1 MSNYFITENYLRANG
16 IIGANVDVNDYK
28 ATTEFS
34 AKAFIKPMLGTH
46 FFNDLFIKYNAQ
58 TLSTDEE
65 TLVEA
70 MQKCIAFRI
79 KAQAVLELSYQLT
92 NKGLMRQSD
101 DNATSADK
109 GEVAW
114 LYDHYIS
121 HVKMFEIDLK
131 NYLIDNKDLYPE
143 FMSALNT
150 DSNIKISC
158 CKNGK
163 DDFNE
168 GVGFLFI

>member
-1 MSNYFITENYLRANG
+1 MVYFITENYLRANG

-28 ATTEFS
+28 GVTEFS

-46 FFNDLFIKYNAQ
+46 FFTDLLTKYNAQ
-58 TLSTDEE
+58 TLSTDET
-65 TLVEA
+65 TLVDM
-70 MQKCIAFRI
+70 MQKAIAFRI

-114 LYDHYIS
+114 LYDHNIS
-121 HVKMFEIDLK
+121 HVKMFESDIKEYLK
-131 NYLIDNKDLYPE
+131 LNKSLFPE
-143 FMSALNT
+143 FISDLNT
-150 DSNIKISC
+150 DSNIKPFC
-158 CKNGK
+158 CNRNK

-168 GVGFLFI
+168 GVGFLFV